1 MSAKPGPREDQCRAV
16 AAAAAQRRQ
25 SEAIAISLKGPPP
38 RGEATQAGEEQRG
51 ETGGEA
57 SASEAAHPASRGG
70 ATRSISCCATA
81 PLTSLQ
87 DAQPLHRLAALILLH
102 PPWRVE
108 EGAKGVLRSRD
119 GGAPEWSRRRRRG
132 AEESRRMTLQ
142 GASKGVSFSSSL
154 SLRKEVESRLI
165 GPARRLSGDA

>member
-1 MSAKPGPREDQCRAV
+1 MPAKPGPREDQCRAV
-16 AAAAAQRRQ
+16 AAAAQRRQ

-51 ETGGEA
+51 ETGGE
-57 SASEAAHPASRGG
+57 ASEAAHPASRGG

-154 SLRKEVESRLI
+154 SLRKEVDSRLI